1 MERIDDVE
9 GVFAS
14 GPVTVAELKAARQ
27 DLFDSGELE
36 IAALGS
42 PRVVQRA
49 LEIRVEAAMADLA
62 KFNAGGVSW
71 T

>member
-1 MERIDDVE
+1 MAHVTVE
-9 GVFAS
+9 NQFAS
-14 GPVTVAELKAARQ
+14 GAITTAELKAARQ

-62 KFNAGGVSW
+62 NLNAGGTSW